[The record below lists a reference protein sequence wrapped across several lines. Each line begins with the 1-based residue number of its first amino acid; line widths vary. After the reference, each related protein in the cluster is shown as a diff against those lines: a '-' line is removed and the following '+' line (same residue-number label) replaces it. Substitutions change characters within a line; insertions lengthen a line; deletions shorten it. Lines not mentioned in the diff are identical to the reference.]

1 MSDENDKDGA
11 LMCHQL
17 GRILSFLLGLGIL
30 PTQPIKFIME
40 IQRFTIQCFTRT
52 VLHSTMPG
60 VWTVL
65 H

>member
-30 PTQPIKFIME
+30 PTQLHKVHNGNSTFYH
-40 IQRFTIQCFTRT
+40 T
-52 VLHSTMPG
+52 VFHEDCAT
-60 VWTVL
+60 
-65 H
+65 